1 MERRGMRGSRG
12 MQAPARANR
21 GDRAG
26 RVEEL
31 EAPAGEGVSEFE
43 GSGGLDYISLSVL

>member
-12 MQAPARANR
+12 MQASVGAHRSN
-21 GDRAG
+21 RAG

-31 EAPAGEGVSEFE
+31 ETPAGEGVPEFE
-43 GSGGLDYISLSVL
+43 RSGGLDYISLSVL